1 LWDSCFKKEVKR
13 LEGKIRR
20 LIHERGFGFI
30 TAEGGEDVFFHR
42 SALAGE
48 DFGALVE
55 GTSVEFDLERGP
67 KGARAVNVRVGGPLP
82 RQEEGGQEE
91 GGQEEGGQEEGGQ
104 EGDGQEGG
112 GLMEAYCLKC
122 RAKREMKDAK
132 AVTMK
137 NGRPATQGVCPTC
150 GTKMFRIGKS

>member
-1 LWDSCFKKEVKR
+1 MKR
-13 LEGKIRR
+13 LEGKIKR
-20 LIHERGFGFI
+20 LIRERGFGFI
-30 TAEGGEDVFFHR
+30 TAEDGKDVFFHR

-48 DFGALVE
+48 DFDALEE

-67 KGARAVNVRVGGPLP
+67 KGARAMNVRVGDSLR
-82 RQEEGGQEE
+82 RQKGGE
-91 GGQEEGGQEEGGQ
+91 
-104 EGDGQEGG
+104 
-112 GLMEAYCLKC
+112 LMQAYCVKC